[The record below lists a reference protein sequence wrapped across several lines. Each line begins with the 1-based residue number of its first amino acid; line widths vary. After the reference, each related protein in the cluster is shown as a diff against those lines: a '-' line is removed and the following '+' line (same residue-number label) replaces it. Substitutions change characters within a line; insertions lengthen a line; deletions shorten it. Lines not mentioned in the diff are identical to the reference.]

1 MCAWLTYAKF
11 RKETGMNIGHHH
23 DATPWVGALGTAVL
37 GAAAMYAFDPDRG
50 RRRRAIA
57 RDKARRLA
65 ADFGEFAGTAARDAS
80 HRVQGLRARALGH
93 FRDRPVP
100 DDLVLIERVRARLG
114 RVVSHPHAIQVGAR
128 DGRVALSGAIL
139 ADEAGS
145 LLRAVRSVRGVREID
160 DHLVTHA
167 EAGSIPALQGNSL
180 AATGG
185 RIQWSPSLRA
195 AIILGGVLIAICGA
209 VAGARRSGYLD

>member
-1 MCAWLTYAKF
+1 MKIAHPH
-11 RKETGMNIGHHH
+11 NP
-23 DATPWVGALGTAVL
+23 TPWVGALGTAVL

-65 ADFGEFAGTAARDAS
+65 TDIGEFAGTAARDAS
-80 HRVQGLRARALGH
+80 HRVQGLRARARGH
-93 FRDRPVP
+93 FRDRPEP

-128 DGRVALSGAIL
+128 DGRIALSGALL
-139 ADEAGS
+139 ANEAAP

-160 DHLVTHA
+160 DHLVTHQ
-167 EAGSIPALQGNSL
+167 EAGSVPALQGNHL
-180 AATGG
+180 AASGG
-185 RIQWSPSLRA
+185 RTMWSPSLRA
-195 AIILGGVLIAICGA
+195 AVILGGVLIAICGA
-209 VAGARRSGYLD
+209 VAGVRRSGHFD